1 MSLLPASR
9 LQFIL
14 IKNKKRR
21 VGYESVLA
29 DLISKRRWDSFW
41 WLCFKE
47 YGNFS
52 ILRRDDI
59 ISFSSPLLNYF
70 QSLWPLDFQV
80 LQMILNI
87 PRTMNQRLT
96 RHLITLPVS
105 PFHDSRQ
112 KKKKSKIGGVLK
124 FLFFLQCSLLNLS
137 FLKHPT
143 TLLLS
148 TVLPFQSLFFLY
160 LYPFTLLDSCI
171 RAFRDFWCS
180 KFCIFPFSLKRMSQR
195 SAYTSTVQ
203 KHLSYPIFIFKT

>member
-1 MSLLPASR
+1 MFKFLERLFPFTPPPEKKLQAWSLRELCMSLLPASR

-112 KKKKSKIGGVLK
+112 KKNKIKLGGCLNSYFFCSVL
-124 FLFFLQCSLLNLS
+124 S
-137 FLKHPT
+137 
-143 TLLLS
+143 
-148 TVLPFQSLFFLY
+148 
-160 LYPFTLLDSCI
+160 
-171 RAFRDFWCS
+171 
-180 KFCIFPFSLKRMSQR
+180 
-195 SAYTSTVQ
+195 
-203 KHLSYPIFIFKT
+203 